1 MSTPFSRSTR
11 SLEADSHRR
20 STAGLLA
27 AMGVLAVWVAWLFLA
42 RVAVYEV
49 TEQARLEVDSAVHPV
64 ASPVLG
70 RVVATQLR
78 IGKPVRAGDVLVE
91 LDSKEE
97 QLRLAEEEARV
108 DALSARLA
116 AMRERGAAEERA
128 QEETRQGVPL
138 ALEEAR
144 ARFAEAETAAR
155 MAAEELSRRQQ
166 LWAQGFVPEME
177 MVRVRA
183 EAEQRR
189 AAADALRLGIS
200 RLDQTERA
208 RVWDRQAKIEDIEGG
223 IAELEG
229 AIATGR
235 ATIRRLEQAI
245 ETRRIRA
252 AADGLLGEV
261 ADLRIGAVVEKGE
274 KLGTIVPETGELRIV
289 ADFPPS
295 NALGRIAPGQPGRL
309 RLAGFPW
316 TEYGSVAATVAGTA
330 GEPRRGRVRV
340 ELAIQRDPTSPIPL
354 QHGLPGTLEVEVDRI
369 SPAALVLRIG
379 GRLLARPVTG

>member
-20 STAGLLA
+20 STLGLLS
-27 AMGVLAVWVAWLFLA
+27 AMGVLGVWVAWLFLA

-49 TEQARLEVDSAVHPV
+49 TEAARLEVDSAVHPV

-78 IGKPVRAGDVLVE
+78 IGRPVVAGEVLVE

-97 QLRLAEEEARV
+97 QLRLREEEARIE
-108 DALSARLA
+108 ALGARLA
-116 AMRERGAAEERA
+116 SMRERGEAEKRA
-128 QEETRQGVPL
+128 QQETRQGVPL
-138 ALEEAR
+138 ALDEAR
-144 ARFAEAETAAR
+144 ARYAEAETAAR
-155 MAAEELSRRQQ
+155 VAAEELSRREA

-177 MVRVRA
+177 MVRTRA
-183 EAEQRR
+183 GAEQRR

-200 RLDQTERA
+200 RLDQSERV
-208 RVWDRQAKIEDIEGG
+208 RVWDRQAKIEDIEGE

-229 AIATGR
+229 AITTGR

-245 ETRRIRA
+245 DTRRIRA
-252 AADGLLGEV
+252 AADGHLGEV

-274 KLGTIVPETGELRIV
+274 KLGTIVPESGELRIV

-295 NALGRIAPGQPGRL
+295 DALGRIAPGQPGRL

-316 TEYGSVAATVAGTA
+316 TEYGSVAATVAETA
-330 GEPRRGRVRV
+330 GEPRAGRVRV
-340 ELAIQRDPTSPIPL
+340 ELAIQRDPGSRIPL